1 MVLSPILTIQFF
13 GQADYEQIYA
23 KVSMGAPL
31 ASVLLIPVYGFIY
44 DHMVLLAVSAVCI
57 YVGWKKTNRL
67 EKHPDARPIG

>member
-1 MVLSPILTIQFF
+1 M
-13 GQADYEQIYA
+13 IYA

-44 DHMVLLAVSAVCI
+44 DHMQNYIVVLISMMVLLAVSAVCI

-67 EKHPDARPIG
+67 EKHARPVG

>member
-1 MVLSPILTIQFF
+1 
-13 GQADYEQIYA
+13 
-23 KVSMGAPL
+23 MGAPL

-44 DHMVLLAVSAVCI
+44 DHMQNYIVVLISMMVLLAVSAVCI